1 MDWIDEKMLALKV
14 RIKNMSLKR
23 AMAAYL
29 LFFIIFTF
37 IFSAVTMNV
46 CQRWI
51 GIVQEK
57 YTSSEFRWEQ
67 RKFPIAAYNVNA
79 EDLSDGDRVLLLFL
93 QGLYTWCPYFYG
105 MASMVLMS
113 AYFYK
118 YRLNKPFQ
126 ILEQGT
132 KEIGRNNLDFQIQYD
147 SEDEMGKL
155 CQSFDTMRQE
165 LIRNEEKMWRMLDE
179 KQRLNA
185 AFAHDLRTPLT
196 VVKGY
201 VDVLAR
207 FIPEGKISQEK
218 LLHTLETVS
227 EQIDRLE
234 NYSNTMKNI
243 HSLEDMPVNKEASDI
258 LSVQKKALAA
268 AEALRQIGMLEVVAA
283 HQITE
288 PQKVYLDEN
297 IILEVVENLL
307 SNAVRY
313 AEEKVEIVM
322 ELTGKML
329 YVYVSDDGCGFSEE
343 ALEQGLKP
351 YYREGENT
359 GHHFG
364 IGLHICNLLCQKHG
378 GCISLSNSIT
388 GGANVSASFNVAME
402 ND

>member
-1 MDWIDEKMLALKV
+1 MDWIDEKIIAVKEK
-14 RIKNMSLKR
+14 IKNMSLKR

-29 LFFIIFTF
+29 LFFIVFTF
-37 IFSAVTMNV
+37 IFSAVTMSV

-51 GIVQEK
+51 GIVQRK
-57 YTSSEFRWEQ
+57 YESAEFRWEQ
-67 RKFPIAAYNVNA
+67 REFPAVTYNVDS
-79 EDLSDGDRVLLLFL
+79 EDLSDGDRVFLLLL
-93 QGLYTWCPYFYG
+93 QGIYTWCPFLYG
-105 MASMVLMS
+105 MASMILMS
-113 AYFYK
+113 ALFYK
-118 YRLNKPFQ
+118 YRLHKPFQ

-132 KEIGRNNLDFQIQYD
+132 REISRNNLDFQIQYD

-155 CQSFDTMRQE
+155 CQSFETMRRE
-165 LIRNEEKMWRMLDE
+165 LIRNEEKMWKMLDD

-243 HSLEDMPVNKEASDI
+243 HSLEDLPVNKEALDI
-258 LSVQKKALAA
+258 LKVQKKALKA
-268 AEALRQIGMLEVVAA
+268 AEALSQNGMLEVAAA
-283 HQITE
+283 HKITE
-288 PQKVYLDEN
+288 PEKVYLDEN
-297 IILEVVENLL
+297 IVLEVVENLL

-313 AEEKVEIVM
+313 AEKRVEIVM
-322 ELTGKML
+322 ELHGGML
-329 YVYVSDDGCGFSEE
+329 YVYVSDDGCGFSDE

-351 YYREGENT
+351 YYREGENE

-378 GCISLSNSIT
+378 GCISLSNSIM
-388 GGANVSASFNVAME
+388 GGANVSASFNAARG